1 MTGAAPRDRERLH
14 REIAQRPAVFDA
26 EGVVGAREQRRRRR
40 IQRRK
45 LLLPVCGVGQA
56 GTVARGRGKRI
67 QRLGGLLNQRNISG
81 FRAEGQIPAADAVQQ
96 RDRAARKAFG
106 GAERRRER
114 QLEHEVRAAPDRRF
128 CAGVLVE
135 HGEVAAL
142 HEISAHH
149 ADDDGVSAE
158 TFARAADMKHMAAVK
173 RIVFRDN
180 AADRRKRVHQITI
193 KCARQR
199 AIQSKLLRN
208 FPKNREHVSR
218 FFDPERENSF
228 RMGTIFRPCPAK
240 SGHLFAV
247 KRVLQRARSA
257 KRSCTFDRNRVK

>member
-1 MTGAAPRDRERLH
+1 MTGAAPRDCERLH

-26 EGVVGAREQRRRRR
+26 EGVVGAREQRRRRGV
-40 IQRRK
+40 QRRK

-67 QRLGGLLNQRNISG
+67 QRLGGLLNQRNIRG

-114 QLEHEVRAAPDRRF
+114 QLEHEVRAASDRRF

-142 HEISAHH
+142 HEISAHR
-149 ADDDGVSAE
+149 ADDYCVLSKH
-158 TFARAADMKHMAAVK
+158 FARPLNMKPV
-173 RIVFRDN
+173 
-180 AADRRKRVHQITI
+180 
-193 KCARQR
+193 
-199 AIQSKLLRN
+199 
-208 FPKNREHVSR
+208 P
-218 FFDPERENSF
+218 
-228 RMGTIFRPCPAK
+228 
-240 SGHLFAV
+240 AV
-247 KRVLQRARSA
+247 KRVVFCNDAADRKSSIHYKSEKPPVKSYIQRISRGSA
-257 KRSCTFDRNRVK
+257 KTAHICAS

>member
-26 EGVVGAREQRRRRR
+26 EGVVWAREQRRRSG

-114 QLEHEVRAAPDRRF
+114 QLEHKVRAAPNRRF

-142 HEISAHH
+142 YEISAHH
-149 ADDDGVSAE
+149 ADDDGVTAE
-158 TFARAADMKHMAAVK
+158 TFTRAADMKHMAAVK

-180 AADRRKRVHQITI
+180 AADRRKRIHQITSMRAS
-193 KCARQR
+193 ARHSIEIAPQ
-199 AIQSKLLRN
+199 

>member
-1 MTGAAPRDRERLH
+1 MTGAAPRDGERLH

-26 EGVVGAREQRRRRR
+26 EGVVGAREQRRRRGV
-40 IQRRK
+40 QRRK

-96 RDRAARKAFG
+96 RDRAARKTFG

-142 HEISAHH
+142 HEISAHR
-149 ADDDGVSAE
+149 ADDYRVLSE
-158 TFARAADMKHMAAVK
+158 HFARPLDMKPVPAVK
-173 RIVFRDN
+173 RVVFCDN
-180 AADRRKRVHQITI
+180 AADRRKRVHRITI
-193 KCARQR
+193 NCARKC

-208 FPKNREHVSR
+208 FQKTGGVYLGFLTLRGRKFPNGNFRTTCVLRSQNTCCRRNCSFATVS
-218 FFDPERENSF
+218 
-228 RMGTIFRPCPAK
+228 
-240 SGHLFAV
+240 
-247 KRVLQRARSA
+247 

>member
-1 MTGAAPRDRERLH
+1 MTGAAPCDCERLH

-26 EGVVGAREQRRRRR
+26 EGVVWACEQRRRRG

-45 LLLPVCGVGQA
+45 LLLPVCGVGEA

-142 HEISAHH
+142 HEISAHR
-149 ADDDGVSAE
+149 ADDDGRLRRDFRACGGCE
-158 TFARAADMKHMAAVK
+158 TYGRCETDCIP
-173 RIVFRDN
+173 RQC
-180 AADRRKRVHQITI
+180 RRQEK
-193 KCARQR
+193 
-199 AIQSKLLRN
+199 
-208 FPKNREHVSR
+208 
-218 FFDPERENSF
+218 
-228 RMGTIFRPCPAK
+228 K
-240 SGHLFAV
+240 SSSDHH
-247 KRVLQRARSA
+247 KMR
-257 KRSCTFDRNRVK
+257 T